1 MKNFDEW
8 HERYKTKEVIHIK
21 SNLDSNDIEILRKLG
36 IEIEDKTYTCY
47 EFDVIDGELILY
59 YLDDDMTEEERKES
73 KPLDGTGVSRSE
85 YNWVLKK
92 FEIMQS
98 LIKYDE

>member
-36 IEIEDKTYTCY
+36 IEI
-47 EFDVIDGELILY
+47 
-59 YLDDDMTEEERKES
+59 
-73 KPLDGTGVSRSE
+73 
-85 YNWVLKK
+85 
-92 FEIMQS
+92 
-98 LIKYDE
+98 

>member
-59 YLDDDMTEEERKES
+59 YLDDDMTEDE
-73 KPLDGTGVSRSE
+73 
-85 YNWVLKK
+85 
-92 FEIMQS
+92 
-98 LIKYDE
+98 LIKAYDLENNTKIEFGEL